1 MNDKNSTY
9 DPFKLLTVNNLKTQE
24 YIGVKN
30 CDYSQKLYE
39 DFYNLFISFNDLS
52 KTVLERISLL
62 EERIGLLEDKLLSA
76 DKI

>member
-1 MNDKNSTY
+1 MNNKNYTY
-9 DPFKLLTVNNLKTQE
+9 DPFKLLTLNNLQIQE
-24 YIGVKN
+24 YERVKN

-62 EERIGLLEDKLLSA
+62 PRSAKFKPLWGLNFG
-76 DKI
+76 I

>member
-1 MNDKNSTY
+1 MNNKDSTY
-9 DPFKLLTVNNLKTQE
+9 DPFKLLTVNNLQIQE
-24 YIGVKN
+24 YEGVKN

-62 EERIGLLEDKLLSA
+62 EERIILLENKLLSA
-76 DKI
+76 DKV